1 MVRRWRAAR
10 PMGRVAAIV
19 VAVLVLA
26 GVGTGVWWFTGRD
39 KASAAP
45 TAGAT
50 TTDVAASLTTLQK
63 TVSGTGTLTPTVQ
76 QAVSFVVSGTVTAVD
91 VTAGATVT
99 VGQPLAT
106 VDTLQLNADLLS
118 AKADLVTAQATLADL
133 QAADNGSA
141 TATAQIAAANA
152 KVAVAQ
158 AAQTAAEAAMGE
170 ATLVAPV
177 AGLVTSVNLEVG
189 QKVTGTG
196 SSGSSGS
203 SGASGAS
210 GASGGGASGAGTGGS
225 SSSSSS
231 SSTGQF
237 EIVGTGAYD
246 VSLSVSD
253 ADVALIA
260 PGDQVE
266 MTSTDLTG
274 TVFGVVRT
282 VGPLSTSTGVAAYP
296 VMVDVTGDTSTLH
309 DGISVTASIVY
320 ERRTD
325 VLTIPTAA
333 ITKAADGATTVI
345 KVGSDGSTSTVPVT
359 TGESSGTLTEIT
371 AGLSEGDKVQVTTY
385 ARASTGTGSTTRQNQ
400 QGTFPGFGQ
409 FPGGGVPNVNGQTG
423 RNGQAPSQVG
433 LSNRGTGSNG

>member
-19 VAVLVLA
+19 VAALVLA

-76 QAVSFVVSGTVTAVD
+76 QAVSFVVSGTVTAVA
-91 VTAGATVT
+91 VTTGATVT

-158 AAQTAAEAAMGE
+158 AAETAAEAAMGE

-203 SGASGAS
+203 SGATGAS
-210 GASGGGASGAGTGGS
+210 GASGSGASGTGTG
-225 SSSSSS
+225 SSSSS

-320 ERRTD
+320 ERRTG

-333 ITKAADGATTVI
+333 ITKAADGTTTVI
-345 KVGSDGSTSTVPVT
+345 KVGTNGSTSTVPVT

-385 ARASTGTGSTTRQNQ
+385 ARASTGTGSTTRQ
-400 QGTFPGFGQ
+400 GTVPGFGQ
-409 FPGGGVPNVNGQTG
+409 FPGGAVPNVNGQTG
-423 RNGQAPSQVG
+423 QGGQAPSQVT
-433 LSNRGTGSNG
+433 NRGTGSNG

>member
-203 SGASGAS
+203 SVASGAS
-210 GASGGGASGAGTGGS
+210 GASGSGASGTGTG
-225 SSSSSS
+225 SSSSS

-237 EIVGTGAYD
+237 EIVGTDAYE

-260 PGDQVE
+260 PGNQVE

-385 ARASTGTGSTTRQNQ
+385 ARTSTGTGSTTRQNQ
-400 QGTFPGFGQ
+400 QGTVPGFGE
-409 FPGGGVPNVNGQTG
+409 FPGGAVPNVNGQTRQG
-423 RNGQAPSQVG
+423 GQAPSQVG
-433 LSNRGTGSNG
+433 FTNRGTGSNG